1 MNLIMKYGIS
11 ERIRIFRVY
20 KSLKQSVFAE
30 LIGVSR
36 STLSEVENGKNKN
49 PSTSVIVNIVD
60 AFNDINIE
68 WLLIGKGE
76 MIKAD
81 AEDTHSVNIMQI
93 MELIEVMNNKQKH
106 EILEYIIEKK
116 RIYELENLVMQL
128 TEQNNQ

>member
-1 MNLIMKYGIS
+1 MKYGIS

-20 KSLKQSVFAE
+20 NSLKQSVFAE

>member
-1 MNLIMKYGIS
+1 MKN
-11 ERIRIFRVY
+11 RIKIFREY
-20 KSLKQSVFAE
+20 KSLKQVEFAKM
-30 LIGVSR
+30 IQVSR
-36 STLSEVENGKNKN
+36 STLSEIENGKNKN
-49 PSTSVIVNIVD
+49 PSTSVIVNIRD

-68 WLLIGKGE
+68 WLLTGKGE

>member
-1 MNLIMKYGIS
+1 MKYGIG

-68 WLLIGKGE
+68 WLLTGKGE

-81 AEDTHSVNIMQI
+81 AEDNHSVNIMQI

-116 RIYELENLVMQL
+116 RIYELENLVKQL

>member
-1 MNLIMKYGIS
+1 MKN
-11 ERIRIFRVY
+11 RIKIFREY
-20 KSLKQSVFAE
+20 KSLKQVEFAKM
-30 LIGVSR
+30 IQVSR
-36 STLSEVENGKNKN
+36 STLSEIENGKNKN
-49 PSTSVIVNIVD
+49 PSSSVIVNIRD

-68 WLLIGKGE
+68 WLLTGKGE

-81 AEDTHSVNIMQI
+81 SEDTHSVNIMQI

>member
-1 MNLIMKYGIS
+1 MKN
-11 ERIRIFRVY
+11 RIKIFREY
-20 KSLKQSVFAE
+20 KSLKQVEFAKM
-30 LIGVSR
+30 IQVSR
-36 STLSEVENGKNKN
+36 STLSEIENGKNKN
-49 PSTSVIVNIVD
+49 PSTSVIVNIRD

-68 WLLIGKGE
+68 WLLTGKGE

-81 AEDTHSVNIMQI
+81 SEDTHSVNIMQI

>member
-1 MNLIMKYGIS
+1 MKD
-11 ERIRIFRVY
+11 RIKIFREY
-20 KSLKQSVFAE
+20 KSLKQVEFAKM
-30 LIGVSR
+30 IQVSR
-36 STLSEVENGKNKN
+36 STLSEIENGKNKN
-49 PSTSVIVNIVD
+49 PSTSVIVNIRD

-68 WLLIGKGE
+68 WLLTGKGE

-81 AEDTHSVNIMQI
+81 SEDTHSVNIMQI

>member
-1 MNLIMKYGIS
+1 MKYGIS

-81 AEDTHSVNIMQI
+81 SEDTHSVNIMQI